1 MPICGGWCVVMGW
14 VLCWWGWCSRIGQIG
29 LPEGES
35 HGWCDCRGCSAFTLS
50 QADPADE
57 PHLLGLFLHTITIP
71 LPAHPHTTTNNQPT
85 NTLTPLLDHPRQPT
99 PFRPSSSS
107 SSPTSS
113 SPPSSPPSSPHTC
126 STPHPRPAA
135 MTKRLKIMIGPN
147 RQQMEIAHV
156 NDSAQPTII
165 NSEYFVGRVLIK
177 IRDFEGITHDGSP
190 PIRNHVYFDG
200 RSRKFDIQIEGRFKK
215 RDGVQLYS
223 GEEIHFG
230 SDFDHIVDFPKSA
243 FNAGMRVARWIDP
256 NVFYDLTPPSERP
269 FIMSPYLAC
278 MNTLCAWPC
287 PDRLSDALVCLR
299 QSDREDDH
307 HNTLDSEAD
316 DMVPMEQVDPAELGA
331 TAGKKKIG
339 RHPRR
344 YWRFIGL
351 KSDHARID
359 AFIAKNS
366 HLLAQPLHQQ
376 DSLLEGP
383 QPPTL
388 ADNLAT
394 GQTTDN
400 EDDEFDDADALS
412 CRAPSSYATYSTAIE
427 GMNDSRPA
435 LNSASSYRFSPRRI
449 FPRHQISLGA
459 GMRDLYQDAEIEANE
474 REGEA
479 QAHRMIEINGEDDSM
494 PAQRPSPGPP
504 SPSGAQE
511 SEEALKK
518 SSNKVKHGLK
528 KLKIAFKKITPSLSS
543 SAAVSATSA
552 TPSPPTNTPSKR
564 KSYSTAFST
573 KTRSDTLGSPV
584 PSTTVSRAA
593 SRRLPPGPLVRDSSQ
608 TLRTDSRSTET
619 VKNLGRS
626 CSLMPRPQSH
636 YHPASTVLP
645 DVSVD
650 EQQQQQQQG
659 KARSTS
665 LDHTRSFDFASTMAG
680 LKMQSTESSLF
691 TIHQAAAAS
700 SSSSS
705 SSPGQRHRQ
714 EPAHEN
720 GSPRQGSSGR
730 LSMVK
735 SDKEAST
742 RLSSPSTASHSRSTR
757 TSATSCSDVDEQSA
771 QTVPGESRFTELASH
786 GSQDAREPEPPGLS
800 SSPTAASAQ
809 LAGSPAPSSSSHTP
823 VGHSRASFLGPD
835 EPATT
840 TTTPLEEPAALV
852 PAAAAQTS
860 SPTLASPSQTEI
872 DEAPVLE
879 DVEVGDL
886 MFANML
892 NLAPDTTT
900 TTASAAAAASQD
912 PVQELLGPWRFKN
925 PTTDILEDNT
935 FVFLDKSVNVQKR
948 RKHFSESGGKH
959 RKAFVY
965 DPDVVYATSFFSP
978 FMDFNTFDLAIGPVK
993 INVAKVFGDMPVR
1006 YTLRSTRID
1015 AQNNVEEEIFVTI
1028 SFELVDA

>member
-1 MPICGGWCVVMGW
+1 
-14 VLCWWGWCSRIGQIG
+14 
-29 LPEGES
+29 
-35 HGWCDCRGCSAFTLS
+35 
-50 QADPADE
+50 
-57 PHLLGLFLHTITIP
+57 
-71 LPAHPHTTTNNQPT
+71 
-85 NTLTPLLDHPRQPT
+85 
-99 PFRPSSSS
+99 
-107 SSPTSS
+107 
-113 SPPSSPPSSPHTC
+113 
-126 STPHPRPAA
+126 

-316 DMVPMEQVDPAELGA
+316 DMSSAPPPARRRSAATPGA
-331 TAGKKKIG
+331 TGDSSASNPTTPGSTPSS
-339 RHPRR
+339 PRTA
-344 YWRFIGL
+344 ICSPSPSTSKTLSL
-351 KSDHARID
+351 KAL
-359 AFIAKNS
+359 N
-366 HLLAQPLHQQ
+366 
-376 DSLLEGP
+376 
-383 QPPTL
+383 PPTL

-771 QTVPGESRFTELASH
+771 QTVPGES
-786 GSQDAREPEPPGLS
+786 
-800 SSPTAASAQ
+800 
-809 LAGSPAPSSSSHTP
+809 
-823 VGHSRASFLGPD
+823 
-835 EPATT
+835 
-840 TTTPLEEPAALV
+840 
-852 PAAAAQTS
+852 
-860 SPTLASPSQTEI
+860 
-872 DEAPVLE
+872 
-879 DVEVGDL
+879 
-886 MFANML
+886 
-892 NLAPDTTT
+892 
-900 TTASAAAAASQD
+900 
-912 PVQELLGPWRFKN
+912 
-925 PTTDILEDNT
+925 
-935 FVFLDKSVNVQKR
+935 
-948 RKHFSESGGKH
+948 
-959 RKAFVY
+959 
-965 DPDVVYATSFFSP
+965 
-978 FMDFNTFDLAIGPVK
+978 
-993 INVAKVFGDMPVR
+993 
-1006 YTLRSTRID
+1006 
-1015 AQNNVEEEIFVTI
+1015 
-1028 SFELVDA
+1028 